1 MRRLRMSTVEFLQ
14 RSLSHAGRICRT
26 HRRRTG
32 PSSYSYSTGSVVER
46 LEHRT
51 LLAAVAAPT
60 IHLNPDADTG
70 RSNSDNI
77 VNSLSAADFVI
88 SGGNV
93 SGLSSDIDVVTGPTL
108 LEDGS
113 NSPDFEEGRHAYT
126 AQMIVKF
133 SSDVAG
139 ASGGV
144 ADNITFPAHFIH
156 SSDTLI
162 ITIDETA
169 PDAPTVSLA
178 PALTGQLPDSF
189 IAGVTNNSQTAFQ
202 GTAEADAIVRLFV
215 DGELAGLTLA
225 SPVDGNVA
233 FADGHWSLT
242 PTIDLNDPAFF
253 PVDGLREITVTAEDR
268 AGNIS
273 EEASLNIFVDTQG
286 PRITAVDVN
295 EQNNSYDLFSP
306 KPSTDGSTPPVSSLV
321 ISVQDLPF
329 RSDAESEFRYDAL
342 WEPIAEN
349 PAHYVLVGDHSGII
363 PISSI
368 NFETVDEDGELIGSP
383 NDGEAAFG
391 RITLAFSEF
400 LPDDRY
406 TLTISDELVD
416 PAGNALDGGSNAS
429 GPHEEPAFPSG
440 DGQAGGGFTARFT
453 VDSRPEIGV
462 IGQDSIAV
470 DINGN
475 DQFDPNALAGSDS
488 VNRDLVFDFGIQTD
502 AVFAGQ
508 FTEAT
513 AGGSD
518 GFDRLGAYGRVNGQ
532 YRWLLDFD
540 NNGVPDNGSGAGAS
554 EGVASLL
561 QLNAIPFAGDFDPDH
576 PGDEIGFFTGTTW
589 YFDTDGDNNI
599 GPSLNINA
607 VSGDTAFAGDMRGRP
622 IVGDFDG
629 DGFDDLAT
637 HRATQSENRFYF
649 DLTSANDGTP
659 GVLDGSADDT
669 IDFGFPGV
677 LEKPFAADFNL
688 DGIDD
693 IGLMLPNQIG
703 QTPSDTSGWYFLI
716 SNAALQSDGT
726 VDALN
731 HDFSPDP
738 LGNDLF
744 AQFGSNLGLPLVG
757 NFDPPTT
764 GSSQASAARGG
775 TSASSSLQ
783 GTSSVIA
790 APSGIVVTQGNDPSD
805 RGLAASSVF
814 SNVSPASDA
823 AVHDDHTEQVD
834 SQLPHTNGGN
844 GGSSPLMTDS
854 NDEASPAG
862 SADGGVPGD
871 RDHAADDTTDESSI
885 ADEVPDMHG
894 SLTPG
899 LNPLTDAR

>member
-1 MRRLRMSTVEFLQ
+1 MRRPKNSTVDLLQ
-14 RSLSHAGRICRT
+14 RSLSHVGLLRRT
-26 HRRRTG
+26 QKRRTG
-32 PSSYSYSTGSVVER
+32 LSSRPSTAGAVIER

-60 IHLNPDADTG
+60 IHLDPDADTG

-77 VNSLSAADFVI
+77 VNSLSSADFVI
-88 SGGNV
+88 SGGSI
-93 SGLSSDIDVVTGPTL
+93 SGLNPSSIEVVTEPIL

-113 NSPDFEEGRHAYT
+113 DSPDFEEGRHAYT
-126 AQMIVKF
+126 AQMVVKF
-133 SSDVAG
+133 SSDIAG
-139 ASGGV
+139 TGGGL
-144 ADNITFPAHFIH
+144 ADNLPVTAQFIH

-162 ITIDETA
+162 ITIDETE

-178 PALTGQLPDSF
+178 PVLTGQLPDSF
-189 IAGVTNNSQTAFQ
+189 VAGVTNNSLTAFQ
-202 GTAEADAIVRLFV
+202 GTAEADSIVRLFV

-225 SPVDGNVA
+225 APVDGNVA
-233 FADGHWSLT
+233 FAEGQWSLT

-273 EEASLNIFVDTQG
+273 EEGTLNIFVDTQG

-295 EQNNSYDLFSP
+295 EQNNPYDLFSP
-306 KPSTDGSTPPVSSLV
+306 KPSSDGSTPPVSSLV

-329 RSDAESEFRYDAL
+329 RSDAEPEFLYDAL

-349 PAHYVLVGDHSGII
+349 PAHYVLAGDHSGAI

-368 NFETVDEDGELIGSP
+368 NFETVDDAGELIDNP

-391 RITLAFSEF
+391 RITLAFDEF

-416 PAGNALDGGSNAS
+416 PAGNTLDGGSNAS

-440 DGQAGGGFTARFT
+440 DGQAGGDFTARFT
-453 VDSRPEIGV
+453 IDSRPEIGV
-462 IGQDSIAV
+462 VGQDSIAV

-475 DQFDPNALAGSDS
+475 DQFDPNALSGSDS

-502 AVFAGQ
+502 AIFAGQ
-508 FTEAT
+508 FTTAT
-513 AGGSD
+513 AVGND
-518 GFDRLGAYGRVNGQ
+518 GFDRLGAYGRINGQ

-540 NNGVPDNGSGAGAS
+540 NNGVPDNGPGAS
-554 EGVASLL
+554 SQGVESLL
-561 QLNAIPFAGDFDPDH
+561 QLNAIPFAGDFDAEH

-629 DGFDDLAT
+629 DGFDDIAT

-649 DLTSANDGTP
+649 DLTSADDGSP

-693 IGLMLPNQIG
+693 IGLMVPNQIG
-703 QTPSDTSGWYFLI
+703 ETPSDTSEWYFLI
-716 SNAALQSDGT
+716 SNAALQNDGT
-726 VDALN
+726 VDVLD

-757 NFDPPTT
+757 NFDPPVARN
-764 GSSQASAARGG
+764 SVAAAASQG
-775 TSASSSLQ
+775 TSGSSSLQ
-783 GTSSVIA
+783 GSSALIA
-790 APSGIVVTQGNDPSD
+790 APAGIVESQGNDPTDPGATTLNVFPTSD
-805 RGLAASSVF
+805 PAPTTDDDAEQLAPNTQQSNGEIDSIDVLADDEVTPSSSV
-814 SNVSPASDA
+814 ASGYVA
-823 AVHDDHTEQVD
+823 GAT
-834 SQLPHTNGGN
+834 
-844 GGSSPLMTDS
+844 
-854 NDEASPAG
+854 DEA
-862 SADGGVPGD
+862 
-871 RDHAADDTTDESSI
+871 TTDDDV
-885 ADEVPDMHG
+885 AQAND
-894 SLTPG
+894 SLALG
-899 LNPLTDAR
+899 LSPLTDAL

>member
-1 MRRLRMSTVEFLQ
+1 MRRPRIPTVEFLQ
-14 RSLSHAGRICRT
+14 RSLAHAGLLRSIQK
-26 HRRRTG
+26 RRTG
-32 PSSYSYSTGSVVER
+32 FSSKPSSAGPVIER

-60 IHLNPDADTG
+60 IHLDPDADTG

-88 SGGNV
+88 SGGSI
-93 SGLSSDIDVVTGPTL
+93 SGLNPSSIEVVTEPVL
-108 LEDGS
+108 LENGS
-113 NSPDFEEGRHAYT
+113 DSPDFAEGRHAYT
-126 AQMIVKF
+126 AQMVVKF
-133 SSDVAG
+133 SSDIAG
-139 ASGGV
+139 TGGGV
-144 ADNITFPAHFIH
+144 ADNLPVTAQFIH

-178 PALTGQLPDSF
+178 PVLTGQLPDSF
-189 IAGVTNNSQTAFQ
+189 VAGVTNNSQTAFQ
-202 GTAEADAIVRLFV
+202 GTAEADSIVRLFV

-225 SPVDGNVA
+225 APVNGNVA
-233 FADGHWSLT
+233 FPEGQWSLT

-273 EEASLNIFVDTQG
+273 EEGTLNIFVDTQG

-295 EQNNSYDLFSP
+295 EQNNPYDLFSP
-306 KPSTDGSTPPVSSLV
+306 KPSSDGSTPPVSSLV
-321 ISVQDLPF
+321 ISVLDLPF
-329 RSDAESEFRYDAL
+329 RSDAEPEFLYDAL

-349 PAHYVLVGDHSGII
+349 PAHYILAGDHSGAI

-368 NFETVDEDGELIGSP
+368 NFETVDDAGEPIDNP

-391 RITLAFSEF
+391 RITLAFDEF

-416 PAGNALDGGSNAS
+416 PAGNTLDGGSNAS
-429 GPHEEPAFPSG
+429 GPHEEPTFPSG
-440 DGQAGGGFTARFT
+440 DGQAGGEFTARFT
-453 VDSRPEIGV
+453 IDSRPEIGV
-462 IGQDSIAV
+462 VGQDSIAV

-508 FTEAT
+508 FTTAT
-513 AGGSD
+513 AEDND

-540 NNGVPDNGSGAGAS
+540 NNGVPDNGSGAS
-554 EGVASLL
+554 SSQGVASLL
-561 QLNAIPFAGDFDPDH
+561 QLNAIPFAGDFDPEH

-607 VSGDTAFAGDMRGRP
+607 ESGDTAFAGDMRGRP

-629 DGFDDLAT
+629 DGFDDIAT
-637 HRATQSENRFYF
+637 HRATPSENQFYF
-649 DLTSANDGTP
+649 DLTSADDGTP

-693 IGLMLPNQIG
+693 IGLMVPNQIG
-703 QTPSDTSGWYFLI
+703 ETPSDTSEWYFLI
-716 SNAALQSDGT
+716 SNAELQNDGT
-726 VDALN
+726 VDVLN
-731 HDFSPDP
+731 HEFSPDP
-738 LGNDLF
+738 LGDDLF
-744 AQFGSNLGLPLVG
+744 AQFGGNLGLPLVG
-757 NFDPPTT
+757 NFDPPVA
-764 GSSQASAARGG
+764 GNSDAAVASRG

-783 GTSSVIA
+783 GTSTLIA
-790 APSGIVVTQGNDPSD
+790 SPAGIVESQGNDP
-805 RGLAASSVF
+805 
-814 SNVSPASDA
+814 
-823 AVHDDHTEQVD
+823 
-834 SQLPHTNGGN
+834 
-844 GGSSPLMTDS
+844 TD
-854 NDEASPAG
+854 PG
-862 SADGGVPGD
+862 SATFNVFPTPDL
-871 RDHAADDTTDESSI
+871 AETADDDTELLNPDTQQSNGESEGIDLLVDLDDEVTTSNNDDVSDPSEGNSVADES
-885 ADEVPDMHG
+885 AGTNDL
-894 SLTPG
+894 LTLG
-899 LNPLTDAR
+899 LNPLTDAL